1 MCNSQK
7 HTYEEEEQPAALS
20 DRIRILSVAIE
31 TDRIVEAEE
40 QAHSRQSVPREL
52 DEDVRQHE
60 RLPGVRLGRALT
72 DLVQVALGN
81 EVRHGL
87 VDERAEDD
95 EQHEHGEHL
104 VLQILDRA
112 TGLEEREADE
122 ESADDDESELGDQV
136 CWVVPVPVDITT

>member
-1 MCNSQK
+1 MHKKRISEG
-7 HTYEEEEQPAALS
+7 TYKGEEQTAALG
-20 DRIRILSVAIE
+20 DRIRELGVAIQ
-31 TDRIVEAEE
+31 TDRIVVREE
-40 QAHSRQSVPREL
+40 KRYGGQCVPREL

-122 ESADDDESELGDQV
+122 ETREDTEDKLG
-136 CWVVPVPVDITT
+136 PL